1 MSNSEKLPPVLSIAT
16 LVAPISEER
25 PCGTSREHGEDF
37 DLGVAYGQ
45 IRDDFDMAKRIERA
59 RAELEMLS
67 GEQRQMVLQ
76 TSKDRPDSP
85 SETPRWDRIISQSEL
100 ILTRH
105 SKDMRVVN
113 WLVEAACRV
122 HGLVGLRDS
131 LDLCLELIKTYAER
145 LFPVSADDPLCCYR
159 PIRNLSTSPSL
170 MTAIKQVS
178 FVKGQTC
185 HFVGYEFAKY
195 INTLSVADQEGMR
208 AQGKLTQDDFSAFI
222 LECSVEQINN
232 YYQQIDEAMASAKQL
247 DEALSKFSNK
257 ESFSI
262 SKIIE
267 QLEQI
272 RAWFQALCK
281 ERPAEE
287 EGVSELEEA
296 AAAEQ
301 GSGASAGGAA
311 KAANID
317 PVAVALRS
325 REDALNQLNRVAKFF
340 RATEPHSPLSYALEQ
355 AVRWGKM
362 GLPALLKEVVQD
374 DTTRRDLFRLMGI
387 QEEENNS

>member
-1 MSNSEKLPPVLSIAT
+1 
-16 LVAPISEER
+16 
-25 PCGTSREHGEDF
+25 
-37 DLGVAYGQ
+37 
-45 IRDDFDMAKRIERA
+45 
-59 RAELEMLS
+59 
-67 GEQRQMVLQ
+67 
-76 TSKDRPDSP
+76 
-85 SETPRWDRIISQSEL
+85 
-100 ILTRH
+100 
-105 SKDMRVVN
+105 
-113 WLVEAACRV
+113 
-122 HGLVGLRDS
+122 
-131 LDLCLELIKTYAER
+131 
-145 LFPVSADDPLCCYR
+145 
-159 PIRNLSTSPSL
+159 

-178 FVKGQTC
+178 FVKGQAC

-195 INTLSVADQEGMR
+195 INTLSVAEQEAMR
-208 AQGKLTQDDFSAFI
+208 GQGKLTQDDFTAI
-222 LECSVEQINN
+222 ICECSVDQINS
-232 YYQQIDEAMASAKQL
+232 YYQQIDDAIASAKQL
-247 DEALSKFSNK
+247 DEELFKLPTK

-272 RAWFQALCK
+272 RSWFQALCK

-287 EGVSELEEA
+287 EGVTEEVVAASDSSESS
-296 AAAEQ
+296 
-301 GSGASAGGAA
+301 GSGGGAAA

-340 RATEPHSPLSYALEQ
+340 RATEPHSPVSYALEQ